1 MLLRE
6 LLVDRLDPAV
16 LDTLVA
22 VEGPDDSQAE
32 GGAERQPTAA
42 SIHRLTAPGV
52 VALSTW
58 RALRA
63 SVDAPANPTGAWPVL
78 LGAEDAP
85 LALRP
90 ADERAA
96 ALAAARDLVVESP
109 AAAPDDPKLL
119 GSWPQRAAP
128 ADHFSV
134 PRADGTDDPL
144 PRVAIALLPL
154 TDGSDLPAW
163 LPLAGPRPE
172 LHVAALRR
180 WRRLYGAEVVGLRGG
195 DTLELTVARP
205 PMSRDGALA
214 LAREQHAHAP
224 LVVTQGT
231 FTLQALAARL
241 LGGRAWSLWW

>member
-6 LLVDRLDPAV
+6 LLVDRLAPAI
-16 LDTLVA
+16 LDTLRE
-22 VEGPDDSQAE
+22 VEGHDEPA
-32 GGAERQPTAA
+32 PV
-42 SIHRLTAPGV
+42 HRLTAPGV
-52 VALSTW
+52 VAVSTW

-63 SVDAPANPTGAWPVL
+63 AAFAPENPTGAWPVL

-85 LALRP
+85 LVLRP
-90 ADERAA
+90 ADERRA
-96 ALAAARDLVVESP
+96 ALLAARALVIEPP
-109 AAAPDDPKLL
+109 AGELDPKLL
-119 GSWPQRAAP
+119 GSWPRRAAP
-128 ADHFSV
+128 ADHVSI
-134 PRADGTDDPL
+134 PRIDGTDDPL

-154 TDGSDLPAW
+154 GDGADVPAW
-163 LPLAGPRPE
+163 LPLAGPPPE
-172 LHVAALRR
+172 RHVAVLRR
-180 WRRLYGAEVVGLRGG
+180 WRRLFEAEVMGLRGG

-205 PMSRDGALA
+205 PMSREGALA

>member
-6 LLVDRLDPAV
+6 LLVDRLEPAI
-16 LDTLVA
+16 LETLR
-22 VEGPDDSQAE
+22 ERPDLAPGVHE
-32 GGAERQPTAA
+32 
-42 SIHRLTAPGV
+42 LTAPGA

-63 SVDAPANPTGAWPVL
+63 AAFAPESPTGAWPVL
-78 LGAEDAP
+78 LGAPEPEASAP
-85 LALRP
+85 LVLRP
-90 ADERAA
+90 ADERRA
-96 ALAAARDLVVESP
+96 ALLAARSLAVEP
-109 AAAPDDPKLL
+109 PPDPTAAGEGDPKLL
-119 GSWPQRAAP
+119 GSWPERAAP
-128 ADHFSV
+128 ADHFSI

-154 TDGSDLPAW
+154 GDGADLPAW
-163 LPLAGPRPE
+163 LPLAGPPPE
-172 LHVAALRR
+172 RHVAVLRR
-180 WRRLYGAEVVGLRGG
+180 WRRLYEAEVVGLRGG

-205 PMSRDGALA
+205 PMSRDAALL
-214 LAREQHAHAP
+214 LAREHFAYAP